1 MSQLSNEQHLTQ
13 DQLLRY
19 VEDDCSRT
27 EMREIDR
34 HLTTCAL
41 CCDAVEGLMLL
52 PEPSVTLDNLNKRID
67 AQVWEKTTEKTPEKP
82 FTEPVL
88 TVVKNPFWQ
97 QRWAAAAAVLLLAS
111 SSIWIYKNTQQPEKQ
126 AIASSEIQ
134 IAPSSELKINDTIP
148 PQYSRATTTKSET
161 TPPQYSRATTVTSKT
176 TPATQPQVL
185 GEKKAQY
192 AAVEG
197 DGLDSISRLA
207 YKPYGAVAGAT
218 TADKRTSP
226 STETEIQT
234 YYSDISTVGKDGK
247 TPFLPIKTDEFKR
260 LIDSDSTSK
269 NLENT
274 WANTKADK
282 KNIFNE
288 DYKDKEPSGESVVQ
302 KASNAAVTGRESN
315 AYFGQK
321 TQTGISLNDGI
332 GSNNQATPTDGD
344 GVSDPKAT
352 TIATQ
357 SYDRYRDYPGA
368 AAQNIEPRREV
379 MPNGLSSSP
388 SPEMP
393 KVPSPTEPTSGKG
406 NDANALKEEVG
417 TLSKVEPAEEK
428 QVGFDKNSEKVAEVG
443 ESKLKQSTRGVTIP
457 VKKPA
462 TSTPAPPAAIP
473 NVPVT
478 ATASGTV
485 TTTTSSGTTTPFT
498 VTPNAS
504 SATVT
509 STTSGTET
517 PITVTGGTYSTYG
530 SYPTGKV
537 IAYTPDQILRAADS
551 HFKQKKYTNAAAQY
565 TQFTNLETL
574 GKRHE
579 RALFQTA
586 TCYVKLKRKEEAK
599 AIFEQLVQNNGS
611 YKQAAKRALKGLK

>member
-41 CCDAVEGLMLL
+41 CSDAVEGLMLL

-67 AQVWEKTTEKTPEKP
+67 AQVWEKTTEKTTEKP

-134 IAPSSELKINDTIP
+134 TAPSSELKINDTIP

-288 DYKDKEPSGESVVQ
+288 DDKDKEPSGESVVQ
-302 KASNAAVTGRESN
+302 KASNGTVTGREYNPSL
-315 AYFGQK
+315 GGK

-332 GSNNQATPTDGD
+332 GSNNQAKPTDGD
-344 GVSDPKAT
+344 GVSDPKVT
-352 TIATQ
+352 PIVTQ
-357 SYDRYRDYPGA
+357 NYDRFRDYAGA
-368 AAQNIEPRREV
+368 AAQNSVPRTEV
-379 MPNGLSSSP
+379 MPRVP

-393 KVPSPTEPTSGKG
+393 KVPSPTEPPSTKGKDT
-406 NDANALKEEVG
+406 NVLKEEVG
-417 TLSKVEPAEEK
+417 TLSKVEENAEK
-428 QVGFDKNSEKVAEVG
+428 QVRFDKNSEKVAEVG
-443 ESKLKQSTRGVTIP
+443 ESKLKKSTRGVTIP
-457 VKKPA
+457 AKKPA

-478 ATASGTV
+478 TTASGTV
-485 TTTTSSGTTTPFT
+485 TSTTSGTTTPFT

-504 SATVT
+504 GTVT
-509 STTSGTET
+509 STTSGTTT
-517 PITVTGGTYSTYG
+517 PITVAGGNYSPYG
-530 SYPTGKV
+530 SYSTGKV
-537 IAYTPDQILRAADS
+537 TPYSADQILKAADS
-551 HFKQKKYTNAAAQY
+551 NFKTKKYTNAAAQY
-565 TQFTNLETL
+565 TQFTNLETS
-574 GKRHE
+574 GKRYE

-586 TCYVKLKRKEEAK
+586 TCYVKLKRKAEAK
-599 AIFEQLVQNNGS
+599 AIFEQLSQNNGS
-611 YKQAAKRALKGLK
+611 YKRAATKALKNL